1 MISTKKYP
9 QKTVIEYPDLPQPE
23 RPVFH
28 PVDFIP
34 KRKNE
39 SVIRKQIEEY
49 YEHRARNVPANRGVD
64 RANLVKKLQEKFKM
78 QRGILP
84 KGADLPSLDLNA
96 KFDEEK
102 IKENAKLKVDRKG
115 QSYSQPLVRIFLC
128 RKKRI
133 KNKGKR
139 I

>member
-1 MISTKKYP
+1 
-9 QKTVIEYPDLPQPE
+9 
-23 RPVFH
+23 
-28 PVDFIP
+28 
-34 KRKNE
+34 
-39 SVIRKQIEEY
+39 
-49 YEHRARNVPANRGVD
+49 
-64 RANLVKKLQEKFKM
+64 M